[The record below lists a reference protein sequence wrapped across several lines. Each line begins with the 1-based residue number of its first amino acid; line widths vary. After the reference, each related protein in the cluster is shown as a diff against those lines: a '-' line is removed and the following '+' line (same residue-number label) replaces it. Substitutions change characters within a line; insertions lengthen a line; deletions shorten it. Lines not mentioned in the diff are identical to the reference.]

1 MKLYVLILLAAST
14 PAASQTTACTGS
26 GDTVICNTT
35 PQIGSGGTYTD
46 AVQRGYDRGKRQ
58 RAERNRQRVGQ
69 LVAAGDCAG
78 AEKLALKAGDFE
90 LAETVRGYC
99 AR

>member
-1 MKLYVLILLAAST
+1 MKRYILIMLAAST
-14 PAASQTTACTGS
+14 PAASQTTTCTGS
-26 GDTVICNTT
+26 GDSVICNTT
-35 PQIGSGGTYTD
+35 PPLGSGGTFAD
-46 AVQRGYDRGKRQ
+46 AVQRGMERGRQQ
-58 RAERNRQRVGQ
+58 RAEQTRRRVGQ

-90 LAETVRGYC
+90 LADTVRGYC